1 MHQRLLV
8 TLNISSQQLIHY
20 YEGNIS
26 MVVARTM
33 DGRTVR
39 FPANILRSVVQANGV
54 HGIFELVVDENH
66 KFVSLQRIS
75 DV

>member
-39 FPANILRSVVQANGV
+39 FPANILRSVVQTNGV
-54 HGIFELVVDENH
+54 HGIFELVVDENR

>member
-39 FPANILRSVVQANGV
+39 FPTNILRSVVQANGV

>member
-1 MHQRLLV
+1 
-8 TLNISSQQLIHY
+8 
-20 YEGNIS
+20 

>member
-20 YEGNIS
+20 YEGHIS

-54 HGIFELVVDENH
+54 HGIFELVVDENR

>member
-1 MHQRLLV
+1 
-8 TLNISSQQLIHY
+8 
-20 YEGNIS
+20 

-39 FPANILRSVVQANGV
+39 FPTNILRSVVQANGV